1 MTAQINNSL
10 PKKRRST
17 SCLVERE
24 AALFTN
30 RKSHFPRRSKALAPK
45 WEEFKSMSFS
55 EYVQHALFDDEED
68 TEEDFVKRSSS
79 NGGSKVG
86 DNEKNTN
93 RRTEENTTKK
103 KACGIRKNIQWKN
116 GVVKITLP
124 EGWWDEA
131 GIAQDRTGRGP
142 AWQAGTKLGDM
153 MVKDPI
159 KQHVSGIGGIYEY
172 ALLDSPA
179 MTISEFRE
187 KADKYRK
194 SQLSRRGASN
204 TEDYLDDEACDD
216 IARRFWKRLGP
227 TTPPSMYGADMEGS
241 LFNGNKANGWSLE
254 SLDNC
259 LQLLSADEEAGEVP
273 GVTTPYLYVG
283 MWGSV
288 FCAHTEDMNLL
299 SINYLHAG
307 APKYWYAITP
317 EHAKRFESLAESKF
331 AHAARDCSEFL
342 RHKQNMISPAI
353 LKMAGVPYEVQI
365 QRPGDVIITCPGAY
379 HFGVNLGFNVAEAT
393 NFAIPEW
400 IPKGREAKICMC
412 KPQSVRIDVDRF
424 ANLLHRYEQDSE
436 NASKLG
442 FPGLDYRR
450 WTLLEASRRNRL
462 ENANK
467 KVISSPSVVDKY
479 EKEFWVEVV
488 KPLNAEGKTAA
499 SSSRTTKRRKKNDE
513 EEWRLAKPLNPSSSS
528 KKKLKK
534 HKTKLETKVLCLL
547 PGKAID
553 IDSNDGEEDEQCF
566 AGVIKELNEGYYRV
580 HFAGLKKEDDV
591 WIESTSTKLFL
602 DGGKWEAPP

>member
-1 MTAQINNSL
+1 M
-10 PKKRRST
+10 
-17 SCLVERE
+17 V
-24 AALFTN
+24 
-30 RKSHFPRRSKALAPK
+30 
-45 WEEFKSMSFS
+45 
-55 EYVQHALFDDEED
+55 
-68 TEEDFVKRSSS
+68 
-79 NGGSKVG
+79 NG
-86 DNEKNTN
+86 
-93 RRTEENTTKK
+93 
-103 KACGIRKNIQWKN
+103 
-116 GVVKITLP
+116 
-124 EGWWDEA
+124 
-131 GIAQDRTGRGP
+131 
-142 AWQAGTKLGDM
+142 
-153 MVKDPI
+153 PI

-179 MTISEFRE
+179 MTIAEFRE

-194 SQLSRRGASN
+194 SQLSRRGTSD
-204 TEDYLDDEACDD
+204 TEDDLDDEACDD
-216 IARRFWKRLGP
+216 LARRFWKRLGP

-241 LFNGNKANGWSLE
+241 LFDGNQANGWSLE

-259 LQLLSADEEAGEVP
+259 LQLLSADEGAGEVP

-299 SINYLHAG
+299 SINILHAG

-331 AHAARDCSEFL
+331 AHAARHCSEFL

-365 QRPGDVIITCPGAY
+365 QRPGDAIITCPGAY

-412 KPQSVRIDVDRF
+412 TPHSVRIDVDRF
-424 ANLLHRYEQDSE
+424 SNLLRRYEEDIK
-436 NASKLG
+436 NAHKLG

-450 WTLLEASRRNRL
+450 WTLLEASRRNKSESSNNSKML
-462 ENANK
+462 
-467 KVISSPSVVDKY
+467 SSPSIADQY

-488 KPLNAEGKTAA
+488 KPLNAEGKIV
-499 SSSRTTKRRKKNDE
+499 SSSTSRVTKRRKKNNEGKILENE
-513 EEWRLAKPLNPSSSS
+513 EEWRLAKPLNQNSG
-528 KKKLKK
+528 KKKNKK
-534 HKTKLETKVLCLL
+534 FQTQLETKVLCLL
-547 PGKAID
+547 PGRAMS
-553 IDSNDGEEDEQCF
+553 SNNDEEDEQCF
-566 AGVIKELNEGYYRV
+566 AGVIKELSEGYCRI

-591 WIESTSTKLFL
+591 WIESTSHKLFL
-602 DGGKWEAPP
+602 DGGKWEA